1 MKHTLKLLLICFLV
15 NNTFGQIKING
26 NVNFPTQKYK
36 SEILDKTKQNIYYSY
51 VYSPNTNE
59 KAKTSL
65 TILQIGQNYSK
76 FTDVFLL
83 KNDSLDKQFSEL
95 KKLGIKEL
103 KSSIYI
109 KSKTVFKK
117 SVIKEILKDSIIFQ
131 GRVLSTKYEYK
142 EKAPNLKWQLTNEG
156 KTILDYKVKK
166 AVINY
171 SGRKWIAWYTEE
183 IPINLGP
190 YVFGNLPGLIL
201 ELYDDKKNFHFTAVG
216 MDNKEEEIYKRI
228 EKKIIK
234 TRKKD
239 FFKAERNFHEKPELF
254 VRATIRGGGNFK
266 KKAYSPIEIID

>member
-1 MKHTLKLLLICFLV
+1 MKHSLKLLLIYFFV
-15 NNTFGQIKING
+15 NNTFGQFKIKG
-26 NVNFPTQKYK
+26 NVNFPSQKYK

-83 KNDSLDKQFSEL
+83 KNDSLDKQFSLL
-95 KKLGIKEL
+95 KKLGIKDL
-103 KSSIYI
+103 NKVVSI
-109 KSKTVFKK
+109 KSKIEFKK
-117 SVIKEILKDSIIFQ
+117 SVIKNLSIDSITVQ
-131 GRVLSTKYEYK
+131 GKILSTKYEYK
-142 EKAPNLKWQLTNEG
+142 EKAPILKWQLTNEG